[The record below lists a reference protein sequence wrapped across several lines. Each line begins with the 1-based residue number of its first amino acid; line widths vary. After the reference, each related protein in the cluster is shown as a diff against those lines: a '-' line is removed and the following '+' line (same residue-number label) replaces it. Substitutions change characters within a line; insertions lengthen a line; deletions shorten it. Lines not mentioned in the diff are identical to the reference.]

1 MKSFGSLVSSKP
13 PCSCP
18 RRMTAICFNNVPVHA
33 SFPKTNRL
41 HQYTHVLCAITP
53 GPSRLIIISRNDSI
67 DLFRFPADYQ
77 SRFRGAVHKSD
88 RRKRARRTRKFDRVF
103 LIQRDIFIP
112 GGFRSSGVRYCGL
125 NISHSYSRSRFI
137 RP

>member
-77 SRFRGAVHKSD
+77 SRFRGAVHKSEPQ
-88 RRKRARRTRKFDRVF
+88 KTRT
-103 LIQRDIFIP
+103 
-112 GGFRSSGVRYCGL
+112 
-125 NISHSYSRSRFI
+125 SYTEI
-137 RP
+137 RPSFSHPAGHFHSGRLSELGRSILRT